1 MLHYESSIDF
11 ENYFS
16 RLHLPILSRLFVFL
30 RDVLFFH
37 KRAPQGGLT
46 KKEIQLN
53 FCNIFYI
60 LMFNEFYLFAKRL
73 LIA

>member
-1 MLHYESSIDF
+1 MLYYESSMTLKIIFRDCIYQYCRDF
-11 ENYFS
+11 MFFYVMCY
-16 RLHLPILSRLFVFL
+16 L
-30 RDVLFFH
+30 FH

-53 FCNIFYI
+53 FCNMFYI